1 MTLTS
6 EMPHS
11 SGRCCLGGSGDVGV
25 AASAGD
31 SATEVGIASSPL
43 LPIPPA
49 CVNNYRHLKPGF
61 EFVKVHF

>member
-6 EMPHS
+6 EMPNS
-11 SGRCCLGGSGDVGV
+11 SGRCCSGVSGDVGV

-31 SATEVGIASSPL
+31 SAAEVGIASSPL

-49 CVNNYRHLKPGF
+49 CVNNYWHLKPGS
-61 EFVKVHF
+61 EFVKVPF